1 MSMFPASEVAALFAE
16 LGVTHVVWLPDS
28 GIGPW
33 ETALD
38 SSPRFR
44 LLRVARE
51 GEAWGL
57 AAGLHIGG
65 ARPLVVMQTTGIFE
79 SGDALRNVLFDLR
92 LPIYSVI
99 GYRSY
104 LIENS
109 PDTAKHFAEPI
120 LRAWGLDYI
129 LLTKPDEL
137 PRMREHFLQCKAA
150 GKPGVTLVAEG
161 HDRPENI

>member
-1 MSMFPASEVAALFAE
+1 MFSGDEVAELIAE
-16 LGVTHVVWLPDS
+16 LGVTHVIWLPDS
-28 GIGPW
+28 GLGPW
-33 ETALD
+33 ETALEN
-38 SSPRFR
+38 SSAFR

-65 ARPLVVMQTTGIFE
+65 KQPLVVMQTTGLFE
-79 SGDALRNVLFDLR
+79 SGDALRNALFDLG
-92 LPIYSVI
+92 LPLYAVI

-109 PDTAKHFAEPI
+109 TDTARHFAEPI

-129 LLTKPDEL
+129 LLTKPAEL
-137 PRMREHFLQCKAA
+137 QRLRDHILACRAA
-150 GKPGVTLVAEG
+150 GKPGIALVAEG
-161 HDRPENI
+161 S